1 MQCGE
6 ELTISYGPTKT
17 QPFAQRQKRLLN
29 GYYFQCNCSLC
40 IADCKREEGVLK
52 CPACTGP
59 VPAGKAVSSSAA
71 GNAAACLACGQPLKD
86 APEKAAQLDRAFID
100 LEIKTRLMMSA
111 ALVAG
116 KKKMEDETTHNQNCL
131 VSLRQTLQTIA
142 ELIYSPSHRLL
153 QALYQASRVLFEQG
167 HIEECLVFGE
177 LVDCWMP
184 VKVARAAELLVISAG
199 DGGGGGERNDGEEE
213 GEGEGKQETDP
224 SLLWDVNLDH
234 LAFWCTVYRLVIERT
249 GSGATDQE
257 GHWCRLLRF
266 NGRLKRLLKSMLAS
280 KAARLA
286 ELKAAREA
294 AKGEDEQQ
302 KKVKSSSKVAGSSEE
317 YSILRQEI
325 LLLEQLKEHKAQQL
339 AELKAQFT
347 EHQIDFEHLEAVSLG
362 A

>member
-6 ELTISYGPTKT
+6 ELTISYGPTKA

-59 VPAGKAVSSSAA
+59 VPVGKISSSAA
-71 GNAAACLACGQPLKD
+71 RVAACLACGQPLKD

-116 KKKMEDETTHNQNCL
+116 NKKGENEATHNKNCL

-199 DGGGGGERNDGEEE
+199 DGGGGEKENGGEEE
-213 GEGEGKQETDP
+213 GEQETDP

-257 GHWCRLLRF
+257 GYWCTLLRF

-286 ELKAAREA
+286 ELKVAREA

-302 KKVKSSSKVAGSSEE
+302 KKVKSSSKAGSGSEE